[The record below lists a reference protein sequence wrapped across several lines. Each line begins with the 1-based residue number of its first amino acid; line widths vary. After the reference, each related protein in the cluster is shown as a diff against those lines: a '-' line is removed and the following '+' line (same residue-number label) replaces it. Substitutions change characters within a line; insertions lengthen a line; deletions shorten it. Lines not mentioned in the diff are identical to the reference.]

1 MESAQAEA
9 RASVTP
15 FQWTGHELRVLD
27 QRLLPAE
34 EQWNGCNDARS
45 VYEAIRSMQVRGAPA
60 IGIAAAYGVV
70 LAAHRARGEENWRDC
85 IARALDELAGA
96 RPTAVNLFWAL
107 RRMRACLEHQDNATD
122 AASALEAEALAIHDE
137 DRQANV
143 RMGELAREIMCEG
156 QSQPMEVLT
165 HCNTGALATGGYGTA
180 LGAIRSLWY
189 AGALAHVHVDE
200 TRPWLQGS
208 RLTAWELG
216 REGIPYS
223 LNADSAAAMILSR
236 GDVKWIVV
244 GADRIAA
251 NGDVANKVGTLNL
264 AVLARHYGARMMVV
278 APSSTVDEGT
288 PNGEAIAIEEREA
301 NEVRTVRGQSMAPM
315 DAPVFNPVFDVTPAS
330 LIDVIVTEAGVVHQ
344 PNAERMASALFV

>member
-1 MESAQAEA
+1 MQSAEAEA

-27 QRLLPAE
+27 QRLLPVE
-34 EQWNGCNDARS
+34 EQWNGCGDFRS

-70 LAAHRARGEENWRDC
+70 LAAQRARGEPDWRERT
-85 IARALDELAGA
+85 ALALDELAGA

-107 RRMRACLEHQDNATD
+107 GRMRACLERQDTATD
-122 AASALEAEALAIHDE
+122 AASALEEEALAIHGE

-156 QSQPMEVLT
+156 HSGAMEVLT

-180 LGAIRSLWY
+180 LGGIRSLWY
-189 AGALAHVHVDE
+189 AGALSHVHVDE

-208 RLTAWELG
+208 RLTAWELA

-236 GDVKWIVV
+236 GGVRWVVV

-251 NGDVANKVGTLNL
+251 NGDVANKVGTLSL
-264 AVLARHYGARMMVV
+264 AVLARHYGVRVMVV
-278 APSSTVDEGT
+278 APSSTVDEQT
-288 PNGEAIAIEEREA
+288 PSGADIAIEERGAE
-301 NEVRTVRGQSMAPM
+301 ELRTVRGQSMAPL

-330 LIDVIVTEAGVVHQ
+330 LVDVIVTEAGVVRE
-344 PNAERMASALFV
+344 PDVERMAAALFV